1 MRGGLLQTLM
11 ATIALWTLMTHAV
24 VWAGEEGFAT
34 ATLAEYADALANFNC
49 DVSVWPRSYGRN
61 LMYLVLPLG
70 WADYAD
76 YAEVY
81 PVSGLKLFGP
91 SGMPSFY
98 SEAWVKARF
107 ASYDTQLRPSL
118 FNTTTLDLAALIVL
132 PPLISHRFQPSNPVA
147 PLIPVVSAMF
157 DWIAQHGVTD
167 CA

>member
-1 MRGGLLQTLM
+1 MAIGVDTRGGLLQTLM

-34 ATLAEYADALANFNC
+34 ATLAEYADALAK
-49 DVSVWPRSYGRN
+49 
-61 LMYLVLPLG
+61 
-70 WADYAD
+70 
-76 YAEVY
+76 VY

-91 SGMPSFY
+91 NGMPSFY

-132 PPLISHRFQPSNPVA
+132 PPLISHRFQLSSSHRIQW
-147 PLIPVVSAMF
+147 L
-157 DWIAQHGVTD
+157 H
-167 CA
+167 